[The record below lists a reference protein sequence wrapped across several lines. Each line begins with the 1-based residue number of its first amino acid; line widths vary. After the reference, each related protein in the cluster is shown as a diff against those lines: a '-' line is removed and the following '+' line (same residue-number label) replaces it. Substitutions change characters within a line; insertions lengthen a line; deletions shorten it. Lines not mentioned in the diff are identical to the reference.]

1 VGDRGNF
8 SKPGPGVMIRI
19 VTLLSPLPGRR
30 TRPNQ
35 ACVQEIPGRRDPG
48 WLRDCL
54 LLNPHRSTPPRAA
67 YSLEGDACGVA
78 SVKSPPAHGSRPRG
92 ERVGAPLLLV
102 QSSMRTDVYYTPE
115 HTSQRRRTV
124 GQEFASTIWLG
135 FYMYRA

>member
-1 VGDRGNF
+1 VGDRGDF
-8 SKPGPGVMIRI
+8 SKPG
-19 VTLLSPLPGRR
+19 RR
-30 TRPNQ
+30 NRPNQ
-35 ACVQEIPGRRDPG
+35 ACVREIPGRRDPAPGFG

-54 LLNPHRSTPPRAA
+54 LLNPQRSTPPRAA